1 MFNGIELGKTIAFAF
16 LSFDATAF
24 LCWFVVSLLQNSATS
39 SAPEIA

>member
-24 LCWFVVSLLQNSATS
+24 LCWFLVSLLQNSATNNS
-39 SAPEIA
+39 LEIA